1 MGKGE
6 LLLINDIGMKYLH
19 MVTFVLVIIGGL
31 NWGLTAVGYNVVNM
45 ILGGWPALEQLV
57 YILVGLSA
65 LYLVFTHKKDCKTCS
80 V

>member
-1 MGKGE
+1 
-6 LLLINDIGMKYLH
+6 MKYLH
-19 MVTFVLVIIGGL
+19 MVTFILVIVGGL

-45 ILGGWPALEQLV
+45 ILGSWPAVENLV

-65 LYLVFTHKKDCKTCS
+65 VYLVVDHKKSCKMCAAGTG